1 MIPDEKIKTLRQK
14 IEAFDEEIL
23 RLLNERAKVVQE
35 LGKAKEKMKMD
46 PYDPQRE
53 EEILQRLRLRNSGPF
68 PEGAIAPVF
77 REIISACRSLET
89 ALTVAYLGPPAT
101 YSHLACVKHFGSTVL
116 ASATGSIQEV
126 FEAVEKKK
134 ATFGVVPIENST
146 EGAVDQTLDL
156 LTDSDVKISGEI
168 FLRISHDLLSQTGSA
183 GDIHKIY
190 SHPQALGQCRQW
202 LKQHFPQVPLVETA
216 STAKAAQIAS
226 EDRNAAAIATSQAG
240 QLYRLKSN
248 ASQIEDYS
256 QNHTRF
262 LILHCQNRGRTGRDK
277 TSILFSIP
285 HTPGSLAQIL
295 EVFSEKGV
303 NLTKIE
309 SRPMKGRLWEY
320 IFFVDCEG
328 HIEDP
333 QLDDAMTELKQK
345 VLFMKLLGSYPRS
358 S

>member
-1 MIPDEKIKTLRQK
+1 MMPHEKIKTLRQK
-14 IEAFDEEIL
+14 IETFDEEIL
-23 RLLNERAKVVQE
+23 RLLNERARIVQE
-35 LGKAKEKMKMD
+35 VGKTKEEMKMD

-53 EEILQRLRLRNSGPF
+53 EEILERLKLRNPGPF
-68 PEGAIAPVF
+68 PEDAIAPVF
-77 REIISACRSLET
+77 REIISACRSLEIE
-89 ALTVAYLGPPAT
+89 LTVAYLGPPAT
-101 YSHLACVKHFGSTVL
+101 YSHLACVKHFGSSVL
-116 ASATGSIQEV
+116 ACAKGSIQEV
-126 FEAVEKKK
+126 FEAVGKKK

-183 GDIHKIY
+183 EDIHKIY

-202 LKQHFPQVPLVETA
+202 LKQHFPHVPLAETA
-216 STAKAAQIAS
+216 STAKAAQIAG
-226 EDRNAAAIATSQAG
+226 EDQNAAAIATSLAG

-248 ASQIEDYS
+248 ASHIEDYS

-262 LILHCQNRGRTGRDK
+262 LVLHGQNRGRTGRDK

-295 EVFSEKGV
+295 EVLSKKGI

-333 QLDDAMTELKQK
+333 QLDDAMTELKK
-345 VLFMKLLGSYPRS
+345 NVFFVKLLGSYPRS

>member
-1 MIPDEKIKTLRQK
+1 MKDQEKIQHLRQK

-23 RLLNERAKVVQE
+23 RLLNERARVVQE
-35 LGKAKEKMKMD
+35 VGKAKEEMKMD

-53 EEILQRLRLRNSGPF
+53 EEILERLRLRNPGSF
-68 PEGAIAPVF
+68 PESAIAPVF

-89 ALTVAYLGPPAT
+89 ELTVAYLGPPAT
-101 YSHLACVKHFGSTVL
+101 YSHLACVKHFGSSIL
-116 ASATGSIQEV
+116 ACAKGSIQEV
-126 FEAVEKKK
+126 FEAVEKRK
-134 ATFGVVPIENST
+134 ATLVVPLKFNRGRWTKLGS
-146 EGAVDQTLDL
+146 
-156 LTDSDVKISGEI
+156 LTDSDVKICGEI

-226 EDRNAAAIATSQAG
+226 EDRNAAAIATSLAG
-240 QLYRLKSN
+240 RLYGLKSN

-262 LILHCQNRGRTGRDK
+262 LVLHGQNRGRTGRDK

-295 EVFSEKGV
+295 EVFSKKGI

-333 QLDDAMTELKQK
+333 HLDEAMTELKQK
-345 VLFMKLLGSYPRS
+345 VLFVKVLGSYPRRS
-358 S
+358 